1 MNTRSLS
8 DMSLL
13 SDNVPLPP
21 AGLPAMMGQTPI
33 AAETMPVTTET
44 VLTVTRTLP
53 VDRENG
59 SEPVET
65 RRPLHRLQAVRKA
78 ECISRRNLARKL
90 KTSVA
95 QVLEQE
101 EPGSDMTLSTLYQW
115 QRALGVPVAEL
126 LVEQD
131 DDELSQPILK
141 RSRMLRLMKT
151 AQSIE
156 EMATQPRVRR
166 MTQNLI
172 EQLIEIMPE
181 LQDVGPWPL
190 VGQRRSLS
198 DLGRAVERFLPM
210 SAFSEGE

>member
-1 MNTRSLS
+1 MNTRCLS
-8 DMSLL
+8 DMALL
-13 SDNVPLPP
+13 TNNVPLPP
-21 AGLPAMMGQTPI
+21 ERLPAMMGQTPI
-33 AAETMPVTTET
+33 AAESVAPTTET
-44 VLTVTRTLP
+44 VSAVMRTLP

-65 RRPLHRLQAVRKA
+65 RCALHRLRAVRKT

-95 QVLEQE
+95 QVLQQE
-101 EPGSDMTLSTLYQW
+101 EPGHDMTLSTLYQW
-115 QRALGVPVAEL
+115 QRALGVPVADL

-131 DDELSQPILK
+131 DVELSQPILK

-151 AQSIE
+151 AQSIQ

-166 MTQNLI
+166 MTQNII

-198 DLGRAVERFLPM
+198 ELGRAVERFLPM